1 MPKALV
7 YALALAITG
16 SFSVP
21 AQEQN
26 SPRKRLKIG
35 VALSGGSALGL
46 AHIGVLKWF
55 EEHRIPIDYIAGT
68 SMGSLVGGLYATGHE
83 SKEIEEFV
91 STIDWKGV
99 LTPGVAFR
107 QMAYRRKE
115 DAREFPSTI
124 EFGLKNGLKLPTGLS
139 AGHQVGLVISRF
151 AAQYNELK
159 GFDDLP
165 TPFRCVATD
174 LNKGQEVVFSNGPL
188 VEAMRSSMSLPAFF
202 APVKKDGMLLVDGG
216 VLNNIPV
223 DVVRAMGADVV
234 IAVALEKPPEESK
247 YTSMLGVAGRS
258 ISVMITANERIS
270 LGKADLI
277 IMPDLK
283 GLGGADYL
291 RWQEF
296 VERGIGGAQA
306 KSAMLE
312 RFAVSEQ
319 EYGEILRARKAKRR
333 PETVKPE
340 VIEVK
345 GDMAPNRKAA
355 LIASLGA
362 DPKDPL
368 PKEAIE
374 NELTKVT
381 GMGRYDSALYS
392 YIQRDGKEGIQV
404 IPHEKEHGP
413 PFMKLGILL
422 DASRQEGFRFGIGAR
437 FTFLDLGGPAS
448 EWRTEMSIG
457 QINRIGSEYYY
468 RIKGGK
474 WFVAPRMYY
483 WEDSHPYYV
492 GDEQVSDYKTSKAG
506 GAVDLGYAFG
516 RFQELRLGYSL
527 NHEKVA
533 VTSGQAAFGQIS
545 GRSSDVHLQW
555 AYEGQDSPLVPRHGV
570 RVTTAGSW
578 LMDYP
583 GVNKG
588 VPLGEATF
596 SYARPFNKKYSMI
609 ADLAGGATA
618 AEESL
623 HVRFSMGGVGRLD
636 ALGRGRLYGDKYYYG
651 GMHVLR
657 ALASDSL
664 STFGRFYLFAAGE
677 SGNAWYPGRSAKPRY
692 SGSMGLMGETMLG
705 VVYFGGG
712 IGDQGDMRF
721 FFRLGRVF

>member
-1 MPKALV
+1 MLKALV
-7 YALALAITG
+7 YAVVLAMAG
-16 SFSVP
+16 SCCAP
-21 AQEQN
+21 AEEQN
-26 SPRKRLKIG
+26 QSKKRPKIG

-83 SKEIEEFV
+83 SQEMAEFV
-91 STIDWKGV
+91 GKIDWNAV
-99 LTPGVAFR
+99 LTPGVEFR
-107 QMAYRRKE
+107 QLSYRRKD

-124 EFGLKNGLKLPTGLS
+124 EFGLKHGLKLPTGLS
-139 AGHQVGLVISRF
+139 AGQQVGLVISRF
-151 AAQYNELK
+151 AAPYNELK

-174 LNKGQEVVFSNGPL
+174 LNKGAEVVFSSGSL
-188 VEAMRSSMSLPAFF
+188 VEALRSSMSLPAFF
-202 APVKKDGMLLVDGG
+202 APVQKDGMLLVDGG

-223 DVVRAMGADVV
+223 DVVRKMGADVV
-234 IAVALEKPPEESK
+234 IAVALDKPPEAGK

-277 IMPDLK
+277 IMPDLN
-283 GLGGADYL
+283 GLSGSDYL

-296 VERGIGGAQA
+296 IERGVNGAQS

-319 EYGEILRARKAKRR
+319 EYAEILRERKAKRL
-333 PETVKPE
+333 PETVKPQ

-368 PKEAIE
+368 PQGVIE

-392 YIQRDGKEGIQV
+392 YIHRDGKEGLQV

-413 PFMKLGILL
+413 PFLKLAFLL
-422 DASRQEGFRFGIGAR
+422 DASRQEGFRFGVGAR
-437 FTFLDLGGPAS
+437 VNFLDFGGPAS
-448 EWRTEMSIG
+448 ELRTELSAG
-457 QINRIGSEYYY
+457 QINRLGAEYYY

-474 WFVAPRMYY
+474 WFVAPSIYY
-483 WEDSHPYYV
+483 LEDSLPYYV
-492 GDEQVSDYKTSKAG
+492 GDEQVSNYKNSKAG
-506 GAVDLGYAFG
+506 GAFDLGYAFG

-533 VTSGQAAFGQIS
+533 VTSGQQAFNQIS
-545 GRSSDVHLQW
+545 GRASDVHLHW
-555 AYEGQDSPLVPRHGV
+555 AYEGQDSPLVPRRGI
-570 RVTTAGSW
+570 RVTTLASW
-578 LMDYP
+578 MMDYP

-609 ADLAGGATA
+609 ADVAGGGTSKA
-618 AEESL
+618 ESL
-623 HVRFSMGGVGRLD
+623 DTRFTLGGVGRLD
-636 ALGRGRLYGDKYYYG
+636 ALGRGRLYGDRYYYG
-651 GMHVLR
+651 GLHVLR
-657 ALASDSL
+657 GLASDSL
-664 STFGRFYLFAAGE
+664 STFGRFYLFVAGE
-677 SGNAWYPGRSAKPRY
+677 SGNAWYPGKSALPRY
-692 SGSMGLMGETMLG
+692 SGSLGLMGETLLG

-712 IGDQGDMRF
+712 IGDQGDARF